1 VRQAVRAV
9 PGVAGASLSVITP
22 VTGQGWNGTVE
33 ISDVEPLPGRQAM
46 TFKNAVTPDWFDTF
60 GTPLTAGRYFDD
72 RDRRGAPVVAI
83 VNQAF
88 VRRFMNGANPI
99 GHIVRERPVPGLPN
113 KDVPKE
119 IVGVVADAVYRNLR
133 EPIPPTLYVPLA
145 QLNESFAVPSIS
157 LNVRSATG
165 SPALLSRGI
174 AAAVSTVNA
183 DVAVTFR
190 PLATL
195 VNASLTQ
202 ERVIATLSG
211 FFGGLAL
218 LLAGFG
224 LYGVT
229 SYAVSRRR
237 AEIGIRMA
245 LGAAPGGVI
254 RLVLARVALLVGT
267 GVVAGIVVSLWVA
280 RFAEA
285 LLFGLAPRDPA
296 TLAAAALILAAVG
309 ALGGWIPARRA
320 SRIDPAQVLR
330 GI

>member
-1 VRQAVRAV
+1 M
-9 PGVAGASLSVITP
+9 
-22 VTGQGWNGTVE
+22 NGT
-33 ISDVEPLPGRQAM
+33 
-46 TFKNAVTPDWFDTF
+46 
-60 GTPLTAGRYFDD
+60 
-72 RDRRGAPVVAI
+72 
-83 VNQAF
+83 
-88 VRRFMNGANPI
+88 NPI
-99 GHIVRERPVPGLPN
+99 GHIVRERAVPGLPN

-174 AAAVSTVNA
+174 AAAVRTVNT

-195 VNASLTQ
+195 VSASLTQ

-218 LLAGFG
+218 LLAGLG

-229 SYAVSRRR
+229 WSR
-237 AEIGIRMA
+237 
-245 LGAAPGGVI
+245 
-254 RLVLARVALLVGT
+254 
-267 GVVAGIVVSLWVA
+267 
-280 RFAEA
+280 
-285 LLFGLAPRDPA
+285 
-296 TLAAAALILAAVG
+296 
-309 ALGGWIPARRA
+309 
-320 SRIDPAQVLR
+320 
-330 GI
+330 